1 MVGLHLFH
9 GGEQFLVERAFNE
22 AWTRLTAGLQSEL
35 DAEILD
41 SESSPAEV
49 AVAVGSVGFF
59 STGRV
64 VGTRDWPAPLPR
76 PGRKRESAKPLA
88 PNPPP
93 PPPRGSAHL

>member
-9 GGEQFLVERAFNE
+9 GGEQFLVERAFNQ
-22 AWTRLTAGLQSEL
+22 AWTRLTSGLQSEL

-59 STGRV
+59 STGRL
-64 VGTRDWPAPLPR
+64 VGIRDWRALVPR
-76 PGRKRESAKPLA
+76 PGRKGRCAKAGAEDPASQAAAVL
-88 PNPPP
+88 
-93 PPPRGSAHL
+93 